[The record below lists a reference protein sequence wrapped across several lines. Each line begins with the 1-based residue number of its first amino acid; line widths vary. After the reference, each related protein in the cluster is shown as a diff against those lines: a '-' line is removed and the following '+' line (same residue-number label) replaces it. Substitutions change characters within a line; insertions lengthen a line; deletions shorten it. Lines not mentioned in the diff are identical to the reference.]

1 MSGAKHGLGRGFE
14 SLIPTDTIESIF
26 DPTAGEDKKES
37 KLRDLKLDDIIPDE
51 DQPRRDFKQE
61 QLEALADSIKEHGV
75 LQPIVV
81 TKEGDKYKIVA
92 GERRWR
98 ASKIAGLEKIPAII
112 RTLDAQKRLE
122 LSLIENVQR
131 EDLNAIET
139 ATAYAKL
146 KTQFNLSSAEVA
158 KRVGKS
164 EPAVINTMRLL
175 TLPDNAK
182 HAMVEHKLT
191 EGQMRPLITA
201 TPEQIDAVLPRII
214 EEGWSARKVEQYMVE
229 VKAREKAK
237 KTANPRPENASGE
250 ARAKNISEH
259 LGVKVKVHTSVRGSG
274 DIVLKFKNEKE
285 FERLCSILTA

>member
-51 DQPRRDFKQE
+51 NQPRRDFKQE